1 MQIALLK
8 NLKSVGVDPAHHVLL
23 IRFIFLSLLT
33 SWVTGFLL
41 PVVSTIDNPLTN
53 FLITKIYST
62 VCHQESIKC
71 ISIDNISMLV
81 CARCAGIYFGALIA
95 AISSLFILQSIINDR
110 LLLIS
115 ILPLLTDVLLVSLGI
130 YSYSKFISFSTGIVF
145 GSIIYLFILAEI
157 EKLILKQISYL
168 GNE

>member
-8 NLKSVGVDPAHHVLL
+8 NYKSIGVGYTYNVFIL
-23 IRFIFLSLLT
+23 RFIFLSILT
-33 SWVTGFLL
+33 IWVTGFLL
-41 PVVSTIDNPLTN
+41 PLVSTIYNPLTN
-53 FLITKIYST
+53 FLMTKLYST
-62 VCHQESIKC
+62 VCHQENMKC
-71 ISIDNISMLV
+71 ISIDNKSMLV

-95 AISSLFILQSIINDR
+95 AISSLFITGPITNKR

-115 ILPLLTDVLLVSLGI
+115 IIPLLTDVFLVSLGF
-130 YSYSKFISFSTGIVF
+130 YSYSRIISFITGILF

-157 EKLILKQISYL
+157 EKLILKKIFES

>member
-8 NLKSVGVDPAHHVLL
+8 NLKSVGVDSAHQVLL

-33 SWVTGFLL
+33 IWIIGFLL

-62 VCHQESIKC
+62 VCHQESLKC

-110 LLLIS
+110 LILIS